1 MQLEDSNRRAVPQP
15 EPSFDR
21 EAVSARLPLVRGLAE
36 AHRVLVMAAGE
47 AQRQR
52 AGAMFCADKRD
63 QDWAYYLIEGAVVV
77 TGSDRVIRELEA
89 AGSGMF
95 ECFHAPGQLCGGAR
109 AKTDATIFRIPLAVL
124 GRYVNLTHVA
134 AAALPV
140 VIELGIDDSVDGL
153 ELALSIGVLSR
164 LAPSDI
170 QRLLQ
175 RVEEV
180 PVRAGEV
187 VLEQGGDADACYIVK
202 TGIAEIDVERH
213 GGGQYRVALKG
224 PGEFFGE
231 EALLAGAPR
240 GATVRMRADGILMR
254 IEVADFRRLIAPAYV
269 RPVQRAHGDTL
280 VAAGAVWLDIREPAE
295 FQHGSLPAAINL
307 PEAILRLRCTSLD
320 PRQRYIVCSGDPG
333 SSALGNFMLTA
344 AGLEAHYLDESIG
357 RLEATSRIPFA
368 TELDA
373 ENGPSLHEGLSSV
386 AEDTHELAPAL
397 ATPADVV
404 APVLDDTIQIGFE
417 DVRAAERQHYQRR
430 LRRATARL
438 IAEADARV
446 RAAVQEVEMSY
457 LTELENKHRQVLE
470 LKRKVALQQREIW
483 KLQQAGQRVVP
494 EAAEH
499 WPFAVSPDSI

>member
-1 MQLEDSNRRAVPQP
+1 MQLEDSTHRAAAPPV
-15 EPSFDR
+15 PSFDR
-21 EAVSARLPLVRGLAE
+21 EAVSSRLPLVRGLAE
-36 AHRVLVMAAGE
+36 AHRGLVMAAGE
-47 AQRQR
+47 ARRQR
-52 AGAMFCADKRD
+52 AGAVFCTDKRD
-63 QDWAYYLIEGAVVV
+63 QDWAYYLIEGALVV
-77 TGSDRVIRELEA
+77 TGGDRVIRELEA
-89 AGSGMF
+89 ASSGMF
-95 ECFHAPGQLCGGAR
+95 ECFHAPGQLCAGAR
-109 AKTDATIFRIPLAVL
+109 AKTDATVFRIPLAVL

-140 VIELGIDDSVDGL
+140 VIELGADDSADGL

-187 VLEQGGDADACYIVK
+187 ILEQGGAPDACYIVK
-202 TGIAEIDVERH
+202 IGVAEIDVERH

-240 GATVRMRADGILMR
+240 GATVRMRADGVLLR
-254 IEVADFRRLIAPAYV
+254 IEAEDFRRLIAPSYV
-269 RPVQRAHGDTL
+269 RPVSRAEGDVL
-280 VAAGAVWLDIREPAE
+280 VTAGAVWLDMREPVE
-295 FQHGSLPAAINL
+295 FQHGSLPAAINM

-320 PRQRYIVCSGDPG
+320 PRQRYIVCSGEPG
-333 SSALGNFMLTA
+333 YSALGNFMLTA
-344 AGLEAHYLDESIG
+344 AGLEAYYLDESIG

-368 TELDA
+368 TELEV
-373 ENGPSLHEGLSSV
+373 ENHQSLHEVLALVGEEDSKSSP
-386 AEDTHELAPAL
+386 AAP
-397 ATPADVV
+397 DVLP
-404 APVLDDTIQIGFE
+404 PVQDDTIQIGLE
-417 DVRAAERQHYQRR
+417 DVRAAERQHYHRR
-430 LRRATARL
+430 LRRNTARL
-438 IAEADARV
+438 ITEADARV

-483 KLQQAGQRVVP
+483 KLQQAGLRLAPVG
-494 EAAEH
+494 ETTDR
-499 WPFAVSPDSI
+499 WPSEVSPDSI